1 MFRGHPAIG
10 YVVAFVS
17 VGAATALQWWASD
30 FYQGA
35 PFLTI
40 YPAVVITAFVGGY
53 PAGLLSAVL
62 AGLSQWY
69 FFIPQYHWLAVLTYV
84 VDAVVCVLLIEYVNR
99 GLDRETQAKQHQAL
113 LKDELQHRIQNL
125 FAVIQAVIRFSL
137 PSNEARVSA
146 AAIKDGL
153 LDRLQALVDAN
164 RHVSDSTGEIALI
177 DLIHGQMRV
186 FAERYTVHGRPQ
198 VTLNPQ
204 LTQEFLPD
212 PARAGHQFAEVR
224 RLVGCRRLRSN
235 QAAGS
240 SDRRAV
246 RLDGNRRSGRQCT
259 TRRRLR
265 RRLRLAHSRPVRA
278 GFLLRRR
285 DRLRADGP
293 ALQSANTPP
302 AKHIAVD
309 GRSAP
314 NGIGW
319 VDRSHLIHIKAAGA
333 EALTFNVRLVRQSS
347 LWDLSRAAS
356 TEPSHLWVVPVAAAY
371 FCRRR
376 NPNERGGLAHRGT
389 RYRRPVRTAGSFCR
403 TLPISAQASF
413 LMRFL
418 ISRTVKSL
426 PPMVRG
432 SRSQVTGVETG
443 APGRARVEYG
453 ATAVASR
460 ELRK

>member
-125 FAVIQAVIRFSL
+125 LAVIQAVIRFSL
-137 PSNEARVSA
+137 PSNEARVST

-204 LTQEFLPD
+204 LTQNFSLILHE
-212 PARAGHQFAEVR
+212 
-224 RLVGCRRLRSN
+224 LVTNSLKYGALS
-235 QAAGS
+235 A
-240 SDRRAV
+240 
-246 RLDGNRRSGRQCT
+246 
-259 TRRRLR
+259 
-265 RRLRLAHSRPVRA
+265 
-278 GFLLRRR
+278 
-285 DRLRADGP
+285 ADGSVQIKLQEVPTGVLFDWTETGGP
-293 ALQSANTPP
+293 AVNAPP
-302 AKHIAVD
+302 AD
-309 GRSAP
+309 GS
-314 NGIGW
+314 GDG
-319 VDRSHLIHIKAAGA
+319 
-333 EALTFNVRLVRQSS
+333 F
-347 LWDLSRAAS
+347 
-356 TEPSHLWVVPVAAAY
+356 
-371 FCRRR
+371 
-376 NPNERGGLAHRGT
+376 
-389 RYRRPVRTAGSFCR
+389 
-403 TLPISAQASF
+403 
-413 LMRFL
+413 
-418 ISRTVKSL
+418 
-426 PPMVRG
+426 G
-432 SRSQVTGVETG
+432 SRILGPFARGFCSDVEIAYEPTGLHYSLQI
-443 APGRARVEYG
+443 PRQQ
-453 ATAVASR
+453 SI
-460 ELRK
+460 

>member
-240 SDRRAV
+240 SDRRTV
-246 RLDGNRRSGRQCT
+246 RLDGNRRSGRQCA

-302 AKHIAVD
+302 AKRVAVD

-319 VDRSHLIHIKAAGA
+319 VDR
-333 EALTFNVRLVRQSS
+333 
-347 LWDLSRAAS
+347 
-356 TEPSHLWVVPVAAAY
+356 
-371 FCRRR
+371 
-376 NPNERGGLAHRGT
+376 
-389 RYRRPVRTAGSFCR
+389 RP
-403 TLPISAQASF
+403 I
-413 LMRFL
+413 
-418 ISRTVKSL
+418 
-426 PPMVRG
+426 
-432 SRSQVTGVETG
+432 
-443 APGRARVEYG
+443 
-453 ATAVASR
+453 
-460 ELRK
+460 